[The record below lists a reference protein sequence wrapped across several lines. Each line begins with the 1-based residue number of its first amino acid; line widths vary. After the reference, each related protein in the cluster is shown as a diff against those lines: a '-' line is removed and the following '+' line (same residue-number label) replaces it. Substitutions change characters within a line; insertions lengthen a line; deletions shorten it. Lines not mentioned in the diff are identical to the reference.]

1 MNKQVIERLTL
12 NQFHLVPFSFDK
24 FHDGQ
29 KANIT
34 VNLLTAAPYIQEIH
48 YLDDTIEIKGPAAKD
63 IAETVY
69 LDDDKITATLL
80 NTLGGYD
87 TDVSYHSVINVIG
100 PRYVNYIY
108 ITIHFIEP

>member
-1 MNKQVIERLTL
+1 MDKQVIERLTL
-12 NQFHLVPFSFDK
+12 NQFHLVPFSFDR

-34 VNLLTAAPYIQEIH
+34 VDLLTADTNIREIH
-48 YLDDTIEIKGPAAKD
+48 YLGDTIEIKGPDAKD
-63 IAETVY
+63 ITDTVY
-69 LDDDKITATLL
+69 LEDDKITAALL

-87 TDVSYHSVINVIG
+87 TDVAYHSVINVIG